1 MRIAFIAFLLCFAL
15 SAGAIDLHVFAAAS
29 LTEALNEIAAQYERK
44 TGIHVLF
51 NFGASSMLARQISEG
66 SPADVFFS
74 ADEEKM
80 DGLQKQ
86 GLILNETRKSLLSN
100 TLVIVIPFDSNI
112 TIKNP
117 QQLAKSNWKIALAE
131 PKTVPAGIYAKQYL
145 QNAGLWPRVIDR
157 VIPTDNVRA
166 ALAAVESGNVDV
178 GFVYKTDAAISKR
191 VKIAYEIPAYDSP
204 KISYPVAVT
213 SESQNLDAAK
223 KFVEY
228 LAREES
234 RNIFK
239 KYGFIV
245 L

>member
-86 GLILNETRKSLLSN
+86 ELIVNETRKSLLSN

-112 TIKNP
+112 TIKDP
-117 QQLAKSNWKIALAE
+117 QRLAKSNWKIALAE

-145 QNAGLWPRVIDR
+145 QNAGLWSRVIDR